1 MSHFVLVKSC
11 DSRLQADLMKAYL
24 ECEGIEVIMQA
35 DDAGGTLPTLSLLN
49 GVSLFVPE
57 NDLIR
62 AQEIVKEIL
71 A

>member
-1 MSHFVLVKSC
+1 MNHFVLVKSC
-11 DSRLQADLMKAYL
+11 DNRLQADLMKAYL

-62 AQEIVKEIL
+62 AQKIVKEIL